1 VSEYLVE
8 VKHSARKSN
17 AAVGSV
23 VCQHGVSHRFASRD
37 EAEAWAADLA
47 AADAHVWIRA
57 ANPDD
62 RSDVDAYLVGWLH
75 RPATPLE
82 RTSSDDDSD
91 AAAWADEVEQ
101 AWLADY
107 ARTAVASN
115 EEEAEET
122 TSTTRRG
129 GERITDWLA
138 SQ

>member
-1 VSEYLVE
+1 MPEYLVE
-8 VKHSARKSN
+8 VKQSARKSN

-23 VCQHGVSHRFASRD
+23 VCQRGASHRFESRD

-47 AADAHVWIRA
+47 DDDAHVWIRA

-62 RSDVDAYLVGWLH
+62 RSDVDAYLVGWLCRGAAPLDGTFGVDADATE
-75 RPATPLE
+75 RPGG
-82 RTSSDDDSD
+82 
-91 AAAWADEVEQ
+91 DEHEQ

-107 ARTAVASN
+107 ERVA
-115 EEEAEET
+115 E
-122 TSTTRRG
+122 STDDATRRRG

>member
-1 VSEYLVE
+1 MSGYLVE
-8 VKHSARKSN
+8 VKRSARKSN

-23 VCQHGVSHRFASRD
+23 VCQRGASHRFASRD
-37 EAEAWAADLA
+37 EAESWAADLTDD
-47 AADAHVWIRA
+47 DAHVWIRA

-75 RPATPLE
+75 RGKPPLDGTLDSTEAAGRPDGRE
-82 RTSSDDDSD
+82 R
-91 AAAWADEVEQ
+91 EHEQ

-107 ARTAVASN
+107 ERVAAESTGDETA
-115 EEEAEET
+115 
-122 TSTTRRG
+122 TRYG

>member
-8 VKHSARKSN
+8 VKQSARKSN

-23 VCQHGVSHRFASRD
+23 VCQRGAAHRFDSRD

-47 AADAHVWIRA
+47 AGDAHVWIRA

-75 RPATPLE
+75 RGTAPPDGAFDADADATE
-82 RTSSDDDSD
+82 RPGG
-91 AAAWADEVEQ
+91 DEHEQ

-107 ARTAVASN
+107 ERAAVESTDDA
-115 EEEAEET
+115 T
-122 TSTTRRG
+122 TDDATRRRG

>member
-1 VSEYLVE
+1 MSGYLVE
-8 VKHSARKSN
+8 VKRSARKSN

-23 VCQHGVSHRFASRD
+23 VCQRGTSHRFESRD
-37 EAEAWAADLA
+37 DAESWAADLA
-47 AADAHVWIRA
+47 DDDARVWIRA

-75 RPATPLE
+75 RGRAPLDGTLGPAETAGRPE
-82 RTSSDDDSD
+82 RRE
-91 AAAWADEVEQ
+91 DEHEQ

-107 ARTAVASN
+107 ERVAESTDDTTA
-115 EEEAEET
+115 
-122 TSTTRRG
+122 TRHG